1 MGDEV
6 HVKFESLNAGAS
18 GILSTHR
25 ALQGTLENLESQLS
39 PMVNSW
45 TGDARESYFQQ
56 KRKWEEASAAMATIL
71 QQMGQAVEQAHS
83 NYTSAESSN
92 RNIWS

>member
-25 ALQGTLENLESQLS
+25 ALQGTLENLEAQLA

-45 TGDARESYFQQ
+45 TGNAREAYFQQ

-83 NYTSAESSN
+83 NYTGAESTN
-92 RNIWS
+92 TNIWS

>member
-1 MGDEV
+1 VSDEV
-6 HVKFESLNAGAS
+6 HVKFESLSAGAA
-18 GILSTHR
+18 GILSTHK
-25 ALQGTLENLESQLS
+25 ALEGTLQNLEAELG

-45 TGDARESYFQQ
+45 TGDAREAYFQQ

-83 NYTSAESSN
+83 NYTSAETAN